1 MFAVYWGGTV
11 INAGPS
17 PSSGNRQHPDNIPFL
32 PPTSCLVPG
41 LGWAGWRQK
50 MIQGPR
56 CQGHRA
62 AATQPAAA
70 HNSSSADTD
79 IVTLVNLVILIIL
92 VIRVTLATMIQEL
105 LIVLM
110 FKFMR
115 ASKHLQTELG
125 PRTIVPHNHRS
136 HSSGQRPI
144 TSPCLH
150 SSRGLLLCCVQ
161 VSLAGPLAGPGTSD
175 ICLVVTK

>member
-1 MFAVYWGGTV
+1 
-11 INAGPS
+11 
-17 PSSGNRQHPDNIPFL
+17 
-32 PPTSCLVPG
+32 
-41 LGWAGWRQK
+41 

-56 CQGHRA
+56 CQGHYRA

>member
-1 MFAVYWGGTV
+1 MLAPAPAVGTGSTL
-11 INAGPS
+11 ITS
-17 PSSGNRQHPDNIPFL
+17 PSF
-32 PPTSCLVPG
+32 PPPVAWC
-41 LGWAGWRQK
+41 LGWAGLGGQK
-50 MIQGPR
+50 MVQGPR
-56 CQGHRA
+56 CQGHYRA

-70 HNSSSADTD
+70 HNSSSVDTD
-79 IVTLVNLVILIIL
+79 TVTLVNLVILIIL
-92 VIRVTLATMIQEL
+92 VILVTLVTMIQEL

>member
-1 MFAVYWGGTV
+1 MFTVYWGGTV

-32 PPTSCLVPG
+32 PPPVAWCLAWAG
-41 LGWAGWRQK
+41 LGWAGLGGQK

-56 CQGHRA
+56 CQGHYRAA

-70 HNSSSADTD
+70 HNSSSVDTD
-79 IVTLVNLVILIIL
+79 TVTLVILIM
-92 VIRVTLATMIQEL
+92 VTLATMVTMIQEL

-115 ASKHLQTELG
+115 ASNTCRQ
-125 PRTIVPHNHRS
+125 S
-136 HSSGQRPI
+136 
-144 TSPCLH
+144 
-150 SSRGLLLCCVQ
+150 
-161 VSLAGPLAGPGTSD
+161 
-175 ICLVVTK
+175 

>member
-1 MFAVYWGGTV
+1 MLAPAPAVGTGSTL
-11 INAGPS
+11 ITS
-17 PSSGNRQHPDNIPFL
+17 PSFPHQL
-32 PPTSCLVPG
+32 PGAWAGLG
-41 LGWAGWRQK
+41 LGWAGLGGQK
-50 MIQGPR
+50 MVQGPR
-56 CQGHRA
+56 CQGHYRA

-79 IVTLVNLVILIIL
+79 TVTLVNLVILIIL

-136 HSSGQRPI
+136 HSSGQRAI

-150 SSRGLLLCCVQ
+150 SSRSLLLCCVQ

>member
-1 MFAVYWGGTV
+1 MFTVYWGGTV

-32 PPTSCLVPG
+32 PPPVAWPGPMAWAG
-41 LGWAGWRQK
+41 LGGQK
-50 MIQGPR
+50 MVQGPR
-56 CQGHRA
+56 CQGHYRAA

-79 IVTLVNLVILIIL
+79 TVTLVIL
-92 VIRVTLATMIQEL
+92 VIRVTLSTMVTMIQEL

-125 PRTIVPHNHRS
+125 PRIGPSCRTTTAATVQDKGP
-136 HSSGQRPI
+136 
-144 TSPCLH
+144 SP
-150 SSRGLLLCCVQ
+150 LLVCIPVVVCCCTVCRFPW
-161 VSLAGPLAGPGTSD
+161 LARARLTFAWW
-175 ICLVVTK
+175 

>member
-1 MFAVYWGGTV
+1 MFTVYWGGTV

-32 PPTSCLVPG
+32 PPPVAWPGPMAWAG
-41 LGWAGWRQK
+41 LGGQK
-50 MIQGPR
+50 MVQGPR
-56 CQGHRA
+56 CQGHYRAA

-79 IVTLVNLVILIIL
+79 TVTLVIL
-92 VIRVTLATMIQEL
+92 VIRVTLSTMVTMIQEL

-150 SSRGLLLCCVQ
+150 SSRSLLLCCVQ
-161 VSLAGPLAGPGTSD
+161 VSLAGPGTSD